1 MFLVESGDLLTGR
14 RRPSGEMLTC
24 PVRAVNKV
32 PCVELDSRDMREIR
46 LWCNVIYFL
55 SFGRR
60 RFNKRRRWL
69 SRCLLAVTEGIFF
82 FSCWPCFGW
91 RPANLQHSP
100 LGVKLPHEPGRGAAP
115 QLQHQISGMFFFS
128 LPPTCCRILFRFSAF
143 SLI

>member
-14 RRPSGEMLTC
+14 RRPSGEMLTR

-32 PCVELDSRDMREIR
+32 PCVELGSRDMREIR

-82 FSCWPCFGW
+82 FSCWTCFGW

-100 LGVKLPHEPGRGAAP
+100 LSCRTNPGRGAAQ
-115 QLQHQISGMFFFS
+115 QLQHQISGMFFFC
-128 LPPTCCRILFRFSAF
+128 PPPRCRILFRFSAF